1 MASESKTEAH
11 LSSLTRQDRF
21 AAAGLVGFVG
31 LATVGFMAY
40 ENPKAFAEF
49 FLNRNVQIGGAI
61 AVFVLVAAAVAI
73 YRQSKGVNN
82 VDNQQESVSDNDASY
97 NS

>member
-1 MASESKTEAH
+1 MASESIRTH
-11 LSSLTRQDRF
+11 QDYLNSLTRQDRL
-21 AAAGLVGFVG
+21 AAAGLVGFIG

-73 YRQSKGVNN
+73 YRASKGANN
-82 VDNQQESVSDNDASY
+82 ADNQRVQLTTNFSY
-97 NS
+97 S